1 SGFCSGPDCERR
13 RVPASGGAFLSLLCS
28 FSLCYIV
35 VSLTLSALSDA
46 LLWRLPELVFTA
58 GKLRLR
64 RRFRCGSLSSAFR
77 VRVKTGFEFRLVIWR
92 PERFSADSLL
102 VLLRIG
108 DGASCSVSLSA
119 RARVVSG
126 CVAVIFS
133 VGFRVW
139 FKFGGQALFFFF
151 SVNYTVFVCPSRF
164 IVSPVLC
171 ISMIQSHLPNRFLG
185 FLDSPSTASSPR
197 RRRVQSRFSVPEQ
210 GAVLFLVWKVMKIKT
225 QWFLLT
231 SPSSGLVDGVWS
243 SVFLLGRSFCQ
254 FSAVGA

>member
-1 SGFCSGPDCERR
+1 MLVAYCARR

-58 GKLRLR
+58 GKLRLLR
-64 RRFRCGSLSSAFR
+64 RSRF
-77 VRVKTGFEFRLVIWR
+77 R
-92 PERFSADSLL
+92 PERFSADSLPVL
-102 VLLRIG
+102 VSCAIRRIG

-139 FKFGGQALFFFF
+139 FKFGGQALSSMAEVF
-151 SVNYTVFVCPSRF
+151 S
-164 IVSPVLC
+164 
-171 ISMIQSHLPNRFLG
+171 
-185 FLDSPSTASSPR
+185 SPSTTRLSVDGFLLEAQKSP
-197 RRRVQSRFSVPEQ
+197 VQ
-210 GAVLFLVWKVMKIKT
+210 VMKIKT

-254 FSAVGA
+254 FSAVGACEEFSSLGFVI

>member
-1 SGFCSGPDCERR
+1 MLVAYCARR

-58 GKLRLR
+58 GKLRLQR
-64 RRFRCGSLSSAFR
+64 RSRF
-77 VRVKTGFEFRLVIWR
+77 R

-102 VLLRIG
+102 VLVSCAIRRIG

-139 FKFGGQALFFFF
+139 FKFGGQAL
-151 SVNYTVFVCPSRF
+151 
-164 IVSPVLC
+164 L
-171 ISMIQSHLPNRFLG
+171 SMAETLRRRLPPRG
-185 FLDSPSTASSPR
+185 AEESSPGSLC
-197 RRRVQSRFSVPEQ
+197 QSKALVRSFDGVIRSLL
-210 GAVLFLVWKVMKIKT
+210 AVLFLVWKVMKIKT

-254 FSAVGA
+254 FSAVGACEEFSSLGLVI